1 MLSKL
6 KKLETRQHLRTA
18 GLIVTDTVQVANI
31 LPMSPKLRAMP
42 LVMLENV
49 GAKQAIQEERNMVW
63 DRTLH
68 LATFARNQVSRQ
80 DTRVVHEWFVAAL
93 SQKRM
98 RCMHLACQS

>member
-31 LPMSPKLRAMP
+31 LPMSLSPAMP
-42 LVMLENV
+42 LVMSENV

-68 LATFARNQVSRQ
+68 LATFAGNQVSRQ